1 MAFDIS
7 TARPVEPEAPP
18 TTGFDIRT
26 ARPVVSEIPGPRR
39 SWTDVASEAVV
50 NFPSSAAKFA
60 GGLYEAVTSPIQTAK
75 ALGTVVAGGVG
86 KVEEKVLP
94 GAVRDF
100 IKSFA
105 SSPDNYD
112 KAIKAAEEFGGFY
125 MDRYGDVD
133 KLKNTLATDPVGA
146 AADLST
152 LLSGGATATGR
163 LAPATAA
170 TLAAAS
176 RVVDPLTLPTK
187 VAGAGLR
194 GGATVAGNV
203 IDLARGERATTRA
216 GEIVRQAVTEE
227 GRRPGAIAP
236 MRATLQQAPPGVT
249 GRQAAAPMQAP
260 QLQALGAVMEERA
273 PGIASITREAQQAER
288 RGTLQAV
295 TPDEAAAVEARAKAA
310 GPLYKQAANVEV
322 PLDATMQ
329 ALINRMPPSVL
340 SAAKELAKTED
351 RPFILGGGPQPP
363 SIVSATGQP
372 LTAAPAPR
380 VTGETLHYIKRGLD
394 DIINAKG
401 DKALTQDVRRAV
413 IGLRQE
419 FLDAFESRVP
429 VYGQARAT
437 FAQMSPEVNQAQV
450 LNKLR
455 EVLEASLDVGERG
468 SAFGNVLVRGE
479 KPLLKK
485 ATGQTR
491 YTELADVLSPQQLQ
505 AVSAVKGELTRE
517 ADIAEQAVRGRKAL
531 DMIVEANTYG
541 FRFPGLFSAKI
552 QLANDTLALMQG
564 KLNKDVMS
572 ALEKGFQSGKSL
584 DELIGKVPA
593 KDRIA
598 VLRALGEASTKL
610 SSAKPTAAAQFE
622 ASQRESRNRN
632 ALAPESS
639 NALVD

>member
-26 ARPVVSEIPGPRR
+26 ARSVVSEVPGPRR

-60 GGLYEAVTSPIQTAK
+60 GGLYEAVTSPVQTAK
-75 ALGTVVAGGVG
+75 ALGTVVAGGIG

-163 LAPATAA
+163 VAPATAA
-170 TLAAAS
+170 ALAAAS

-194 GGATVAGNV
+194 GGATVAGNIV
-203 IDLARGERATTRA
+203 DLARGERATIRA

-236 MRATLQQAPPGVT
+236 MRATLQQASPGVT
-249 GRQAAAPMQAP
+249 GRQAAAPMMAP
-260 QLQALGAVMEERA
+260 QVQALGAVMEERA
-273 PGIASITREAQQAER
+273 PGIAGITREAQEAGR

-295 TPDEAAAVEARAKAA
+295 TPDEAAARQARTQATE
-310 GPLYKQAANVEV
+310 PLYKQAAQTQV
-322 PLDATMQ
+322 PLDPTMQ
-329 ALINRMPPSVL
+329 ALIDRMPSSVL
-340 SAAKELAKTED
+340 NEARELAKTEN
-351 RPFILGGGPQPP
+351 RPFILQPSPIAGAGGVP
-363 SIVSATGQP
+363 T
-372 LTAAPAPR
+372 

-394 DIINAKG
+394 GILSGTSEKPLSVDM
-401 DKALTQDVRRAV
+401 RRAV
-413 IGLRQE
+413 AQLRDQYIKAIE
-419 FLDAFESRVP
+419 ARIP
-429 VYGQARAT
+429 AYGQARAT

-564 KLNKDVMS
+564 KLNKDVMA
-572 ALEKGFQSGKSL
+572 ALEKGFQSGKTL

-632 ALAPESS
+632 ALAPESQPA
-639 NALVD
+639 NALAP

>member
-1 MAFDIS
+1 MAFDLS
-7 TARPVEPEAPP
+7 TARPIESEAPP
-18 TTGFDIRT
+18 TTGFDLRT
-26 ARPVVSEIPGPRR
+26 ARPVVSEVPGPRR
-39 SWTDVASEAVV
+39 SWTDVATEAVV
-50 NFPSSAAKFA
+50 NLPSSAAKFA
-60 GGLYEAVTSPIQTAK
+60 GGLYDVVTSPVETTK
-75 ALGTVVAGGVG
+75 ALGAVVAGGIG
-86 KVEEKVLP
+86 KIEEKVLP

-105 SSPDNYD
+105 ASPDNYD
-112 KAIKAAEEFGGFY
+112 KAIQAADAFGGFY
-125 MDRYGDVD
+125 KDRYGDID

-163 LAPATAA
+163 LAPATSAVLA
-170 TLAAAS
+170 TAS

-187 VAGAGLR
+187 VAGAGVR
-194 GGATVAGNV
+194 GAATGAGNL
-203 IDLARGERATTRA
+203 IDLAQGQRADVRA

-227 GRRPGAIAP
+227 GRRPGAVAP
-236 MRATLQQAPPGVT
+236 VRATLTQAPPGVT
-249 GRQAAAPMQAP
+249 GRQAAAPMMAP
-260 QLQALGAVMEERA
+260 QLQALGMVMEERA
-273 PGIASITREAQQAER
+273 PGIASITREAQEAGR

-295 TPDEAAAVEARAKAA
+295 TPDEAAARAARTQATE
-310 GPLYKQAANVEV
+310 PLYKQAAAVQV
-322 PLDATMQ
+322 PLDPTMQ
-329 ALINRMPPSVL
+329 ALIDRMPSSVI
-340 SAAKELAKTED
+340 SAASELARTEN
-351 RPFILGGGPQPP
+351 RPFILQPSP
-363 SIVSATGQP
+363 IAGTSG
-372 LTAAPAPR
+372 APA

-394 DIINAKG
+394 GILSGASEKPLSVDM
-401 DKALTQDVRRAV
+401 RRAV
-413 IGLRQE
+413 ARLRDE
-419 FLDAFESRVP
+419 YIKAIETRIP
-429 VYGQARAT
+429 AYGQARTT

-455 EVLEASLDVGERG
+455 EVLEAPLGVGER
-468 SAFGNVLVRGE
+468 ATALGNVLVRGE
-479 KPLLKK
+479 QPLLKK

-491 YTELADVLSPQQLQ
+491 YTELSDVLSPQQMA

-531 DMIVEANTYG
+531 DLIVEANTYG
-541 FRFPGLFSAKI
+541 FRLPGLFSAKI

-564 KLNKDVMS
+564 KLNKDVMA

-622 ASQRESRNRN
+622 ASQRERRN
-632 ALAPESS
+632 ALSSAPT
-639 NALVD
+639 NKLID

>member
-1 MAFDIS
+1 MAFDLG

-18 TTGFDIRT
+18 TTGFDVRS

-39 SWTDVASEAVV
+39 SWSDVAYEAIT
-50 NFPSSAAKFA
+50 NIPSSAARFA
-60 GGLYEAVTSPIQTAK
+60 GGLYEAVTSPVQTAT

-105 SSPDNYD
+105 ASPDSYD
-112 KAIKAAEEFGGFY
+112 KAIKAAEDFGGFY
-125 MDRYGDVD
+125 KDRYGDID

-163 LAPATAA
+163 MAPAVSTV
-170 TLAAAS
+170 LGAAS
-176 RVVDPLTLPTK
+176 RVIDPLTVPTK

-194 GGATVAGNV
+194 AGATAAGSV
-203 IDLARGERATTRA
+203 VDLAKGERPAARA
-216 GEIVRQAVTEE
+216 GEIVRQAITEE

-236 MRATLQQAPPGVT
+236 MRATLTQAPPGVT
-249 GRQAAAPMQAP
+249 GAQAAAPMMAP
-260 QLQALGAVMEERA
+260 QLQALGVIMEERA
-273 PGIASITREAQQAER
+273 PGVAGITREAQEAGR

-295 TPDEAAAVEARAKAA
+295 TPDEAAARQARTQASE
-310 GPLYKQAANVEV
+310 PLYKQAATAQV
-322 PLDATMQ
+322 PLDPTMQ
-329 ALINRMPPSVL
+329 ALIDRMPPAVL
-340 SAAKELAKTED
+340 NAASELAKIEN
-351 RPFILGGGPQPP
+351 RPFILQP
-363 SIVSATGQP
+363 SQIAG
-372 LTAAPAPR
+372 APGVPT

-394 DIINAKG
+394 GILSGASEKPLSVDM
-401 DKALTQDVRRAV
+401 RRAV
-413 IGLRQE
+413 AQLRDDYIKAVE
-419 FLDAFESRVP
+419 TRIP
-429 VYGQARAT
+429 VYGQARTT
-437 FAQMSPEVNQAQV
+437 FASMSPEVNQAQV

-455 EVLEASLDVGERG
+455 EVLEAPLAVGERG
-468 SAFGNVLVRGE
+468 GAFATALGRGE
-479 KPLLKK
+479 QALLKT
-485 ATGQTR
+485 ATGQPR

-531 DMIVEANTYG
+531 DMIVDANTIG
-541 FRFPGLFSAKI
+541 FRFPSLFSAKI
-552 QLANDTLALMQG
+552 QLTNDTLALMQG
-564 KLNKDVMS
+564 KLNKNVMT

-584 DELIGKVPA
+584 NDLIGKVPA
-593 KDRIA
+593 KDRLV

-622 ASQRESRNRN
+622 ASQRESQNRN
-632 ALAPESS
+632 ALAPESQTT